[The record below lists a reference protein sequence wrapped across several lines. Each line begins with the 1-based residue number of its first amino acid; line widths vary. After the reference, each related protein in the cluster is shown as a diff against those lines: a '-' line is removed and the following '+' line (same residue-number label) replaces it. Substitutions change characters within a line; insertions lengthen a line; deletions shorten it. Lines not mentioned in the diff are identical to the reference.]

1 MLLIFNHCSLLYA
14 ISINIL
20 IKYINIVKPSTYTPI
35 ANLKASY
42 NNTTVLKITK
52 FISECHETRVIFIL
66 EILSKKVVKLFYSE
80 HRTHGVIYLLNR
92 IESTTF
98 VQQLFSICLRL
109 P

>member
-20 IKYINIVKPSTYTPI
+20 IKYIVKPSTYTPI

-42 NNTTVLKITK
+42 NNTTVLKIIK
-52 FISECHETRVIFIL
+52 LISVCHETRVIFIL

-80 HRTHGVIYLLNR
+80 HRTHGIIYLLNR